1 MPKLQ
6 ISFPDSPEMSHD
18 LIEDVVTVGRI
29 AENTIEIDDASV
41 SSHHAQ
47 LTLRGNEYVFKDL
60 GSTNGSRLN
69 GKDVVPDE
77 EHRLRDGDRVQFGTI
92 EAVYLSDTPS
102 EQRAL
107 PAEVEPAAVAA
118 ESSVRPANFENAS
131 PFLTKKKKSDPM
143 AKGIMA
149 FAIFAMVVFAAA
161 VAMVF
166 SIQPPS

>member
-1 MPKLQ
+1 MAIACNSGRLKPF
-6 ISFPDSPEMSHD
+6 ISP
-18 LIEDVVTVGRI
+18 T
-29 AENTIEIDDASV
+29 
-41 SSHHAQ
+41 
-47 LTLRGNEYVFKDL
+47 
-60 GSTNGSRLN
+60 
-69 GKDVVPDE
+69 
-77 EHRLRDGDRVQFGTI
+77 
-92 EAVYLSDTPS
+92 TPS

-107 PAEVEPAAVAA
+107 PTEVEPAAVAA
-118 ESSVRPANFENAS
+118 ESSIRPANFENAS